1 MKLKILN
8 YYEKRIPNELRNII
22 IKKFNNKKINLK
34 TVRYDQSIKIQTSL
48 VKWADYLLLTPGRHI
63 PDQVL
68 DNAKHIKLIQ
78 IWSSGFDKL
87 NLKRII
93 KNKIPTANNG
103 SVNSISVSEHTILLI
118 LSLYRKMLNYSE
130 RAKSG
135 NWKGNSHGIDCYNLN
150 NKKIGIIGLGKIG
163 SKVAKICKSFGS
175 KIFYYDIK
183 KNKNSTY
190 KYLPL
195 KKLVSECDVISLH
208 LHYNKSTFKILNKN
222 LLSKMKK
229 NSILINVSRAGLV
242 DNKYLYIM
250 LKKKRIF
257 GAGLDVF
264 DKEPTQK
271 GDPFLNLD
279 NVVLTPHTAGST
291 IDTYLEVINN
301 CYNNIILASKNQK
314 IKWLIKK

>member
-1 MKLKILN
+1 MKLKVLN
-8 YYEKRIPNELRNII
+8 YYEKRIPNQLRNII
-22 IKKFNNKKINLK
+22 INKFNNKKISFK
-34 TVRYDQSIKIQTSL
+34 TVRYDQSVNIQTSL
-48 VKWADYLLLTPGRHI
+48 VKWADYLLLTPGRYI

-68 DNAKHIKLIQ
+68 DNAKHLKLIQ

-87 NLKRII
+87 NLERIL
-93 KNKIPTANNG
+93 KNKIPLANNG

-118 LSLYRKMLNYSE
+118 LSLYRKLLNYSK
-130 RAKSG
+130 RAKNG
-135 NWKGNSHGIDCYNLN
+135 NWKGNSHGVDCYNLN
-150 NKKIGIIGLGKIG
+150 KKKIGIIGLGKVG

-183 KNKNSTY
+183 KNKNLSY

-195 KKLVSECDVISLH
+195 KKLMSECDVISLH
-208 LHYNKSTFKILNKN
+208 LHCNKNTFKILNKN

-242 DNKYLYIM
+242 DNEYLNII
-250 LKKKRIF
+250 LKKKKIF

-271 GDPFLNLD
+271 GDLFLDLD
-279 NVVLTPHTAGST
+279 NVVLTPHTAGSSL
-291 IDTYLEVINN
+291 DTYLEVIDN
-301 CYNNIILASKNQK
+301 CYNNIILASKNKK